1 MPERLKILSLAA
13 DPNFQ
18 ENQIMINPISSVRPA
33 EVHQGSQ
40 PQASRPAHPPKAPT
54 PKSGEVSQDQ
64 VTLKRAGD
72 VDHDGDSK

>member
-1 MPERLKILSLAA
+1 
-13 DPNFQ
+13 
-18 ENQIMINPISSVRPA
+18 MINPISSVRPV
-33 EVHQGSQ
+33 ETHQVSQ
-40 PQASRPAHPPKAPT
+40 KSDPRPAPSSKAPS